1 MNVPIAHIHGGEL
14 TEGAIDDV
22 FRHSISKMSHIHFTA
37 TEIYR
42 KRVIQLG
49 ENPKNVFNVGSI
61 GVENIKIVNFFQKN
75 ILKKNLR

>member
-22 FRHSISKMSHIHFTA
+22 LSFNFKMSHIHFTA

-61 GVENIKIVNFFQKN
+61 GVENIKNSKFF
-75 ILKKNLR
+75 KKTY